1 MGVCQRR
8 AQISP
13 FASDSGSKG
22 AKSKVDFSTER
33 NRPGLQSW
41 DCGLRAGGHPGLVLK
56 SRAGSKDSR
65 PGRDLSFEKPILT
78 SLSFAPSF
86 QTAGVCVCARA
97 GGVGVGE
104 RAELEKQ

>member
-97 GGVGVGE
+97 RGWGGGGG
-104 RAELEKQ
+104 KG